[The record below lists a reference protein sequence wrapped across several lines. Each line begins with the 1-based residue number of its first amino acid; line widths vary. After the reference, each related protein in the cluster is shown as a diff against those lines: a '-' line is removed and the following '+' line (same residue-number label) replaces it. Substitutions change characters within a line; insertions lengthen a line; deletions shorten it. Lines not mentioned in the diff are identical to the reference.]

1 MKNDTNMSQIK
12 QYAIDTFNAEAD
24 AIRNLSN
31 LLTDDFDQ
39 AVEAILVC
47 TGKVVV
53 TGMGK
58 SGIIGKKI
66 AATLA
71 STGTPAFFLHPG
83 EAYHGDLGMIS
94 KNDVVLAI
102 ANSGQ
107 TDEVLKLIPFMQNN
121 GNTIIAIT
129 GNPQSTLAK
138 NAHFHLNINVGREAC
153 PLNLA
158 PTSSTTAMLVMGDAL
173 AIALMKMR
181 NFKAEDYAVF
191 HPGGS
196 LGRRLLTRVRD
207 VMRKDGVPC
216 VPKTMTLGEVII
228 AISDAR
234 LGIAAVV
241 ENGKLIGVIT
251 DGDVRRAMAK
261 YKENFF
267 RIEAQEIMSRNP
279 KTISPDVRI
288 TAAEEM
294 MRVNKIHSIIVVDD
308 AGAVEGVRACGDRLG
323 VSQDDEVG
331 HAFGDDLLGCL
342 EGALVIAFGQDDRL
356 LVGSRAIEH
365 GLEEG
370 AHTVPDSFPY
380 HGFAAGRQAACV
392 RCAGAFVCIRLL
404 SHRRHARSLQAFQ
417 RAGRGGCRQ
426 AVCSSWRVRPANCP
440 VCMVARP
447 CAPR

>member
-216 VPKTMTLGEVII
+216 VPKTMTPGEVII

-308 AGAVEGVRACGDRLG
+308 AGAVAGVVECFNVSVLG
-323 VSQDDEVG
+323 
-331 HAFGDDLLGCL
+331 
-342 EGALVIAFGQDDRL
+342 
-356 LVGSRAIEH
+356 
-365 GLEEG
+365 
-370 AHTVPDSFPY
+370 
-380 HGFAAGRQAACV
+380 
-392 RCAGAFVCIRLL
+392 
-404 SHRRHARSLQAFQ
+404 
-417 RAGRGGCRQ
+417 
-426 AVCSSWRVRPANCP
+426 
-440 VCMVARP
+440 
-447 CAPR
+447 